1 MSTVNQ
7 DELKAVKVLKFEG
20 KESEWERWSE
30 KFVALARARG
40 FAGILLGTEQAPN
53 ADEDIDRKK
62 TDGSYEL
69 TEAERKEKKRLRQAN
84 GNAYINLQLS
94 CEDLP
99 YDLVSLAKTEELPD
113 GCARDAWERLTSEY
127 DLTEGEDKITLLTMF
142 QQNQLEDVRT
152 NITVWLTSLAM
163 QVIKLKKLHHVLD
176 EEYQITHILASLP
189 REYSSVVEQVKIDRR
204 TSSTLITMDE
214 VKKRLKE
221 RYLQLKKEHGWSEE
235 EMALNVKSGN
245 NQNKNIK
252 KGSKGKYFKG
262 RCNHCGKFGHK
273 KADCWDLKN
282 KKEKHQEN
290 EKKVQKDKS
299 KVRCFKCGQLGHYAN
314 ECKNDKESSGGGN
327 NETFAMTCFEDEED
341 DKNENGDDENKFEA
355 KHSEDDERK
364 VGPGTPRNTMEPQR
378 TPLTQTNVFTTQV
391 TNEWAMSTIENNS
404 ATPRDLSS
412 VRSWMESSKYGEYEK
427 SRNMINVMLAREKS
441 TLKDGCNDAQRTG
454 ENVARAQPNLS
465 HEEDEIQNSNFEH
478 VPSKR
483 PSDDPEEDDRKP
495 AVKRIK
501 KEPEDDAQSV
511 TQDESEIENVV
522 KPWEDKKDYEAIF
535 RKHIYIGNDGEE
547 HYDAI
552 DMERDA
558 QRAVRRITDHQEIV
572 KQYQKVVRAYNNY
585 MRDHPWMTEGLMPDN
600 CWFGDLLKD
609 EKRKSQLKY
618 ELGRLMG
625 EYAVPLPL
633 GNFSLNNKETRRLEL
648 WKNRRGMW
656 FDHVEHME
664 EGPEQNKEW
673 ENFGGQ

>member
-7 DELKAVKVLKFEG
+7 DELKAIKVLKFTG
-20 KESEWERWSE
+20 KESEWDHWSE

-40 FAGILLGTEQAPN
+40 CAGILLGTEQAPN
-53 ADEDIDRKK
+53 ADEEIDRKK
-62 TDGSYEL
+62 TDGSFEL
-69 TEAERKEKKRLRQAN
+69 TEVERKEKKRLRQAN

-94 CEDLP
+94 CEELP
-99 YDLVSLAKTEELPD
+99 YDLISLAKTEELPD
-113 GCARDAWERLTSEY
+113 GCTRDAWERLTSEY
-127 DLTEGEDKITLLTMF
+127 DLTEGEDKITLLSMF

-152 NITVWLTSLAM
+152 NITVWLTSMAI
-163 QVIKLKKLHHVLD
+163 QVNKLKKLNHVLD

-204 TSSTLITMDE
+204 TSSALITMDE

-221 RYLQLKKEHGWSEE
+221 RYLQLKREHGWSED

-245 NQNKNIK
+245 NQKKNIK

-299 KVRCFKCGQLGHYAN
+299 KVRCFKCGKLGHYAN
-314 ECKNDKESSGGGN
+314 ECKNDKESSGDGN
-327 NETFAMTCFEDEED
+327 NETFAMTCYKDAED
-341 DKNENGDDENKFEA
+341 DKNENGDDETKLESKN
-355 KHSEDDERK
+355 SEDYERK
-364 VGPGTPRNTMEPQR
+364 VGPGTPRNTEEPQR
-378 TPLTQTNVFTTQV
+378 TPLTQLYVFTTQV
-391 TNEWAMSTIENNS
+391 TNEWVMSTIEDK
-404 ATPRDLSS
+404 AVTLREPSS
-412 VRSWMESSKYGEYEK
+412 VRAWMESSKYGEYEK
-427 SRNMINVMLAREKS
+427 SRNMINVPLDHEKS
-441 TLKDGCNDAQRTG
+441 LLEHRSNNVPRTV
-454 ENVARAQPNLS
+454 ENVACAQRSVS

-478 VPSKR
+478 VSSKCPSE
-483 PSDDPEEDDRKP
+483 DPEEDDRKP
-495 AVKRIK
+495 AAKNIK

-511 TQDESEIENVV
+511 TQDEPKLETIV

-535 RKHIYIGNDGEE
+535 RKYIYIGYDGEE
-547 HYDAI
+547 HYDVI

-572 KQYQKVVRAYNNY
+572 KQYQKVVRAYNNN
-585 MRDHPWMTEGLMPDN
+585 MRDHPWMTDGLMQDI
-600 CWFGDLLKD
+600 CRFGDMLKD
-609 EKRKSQLKY
+609 EKRKSQFKY

-656 FDHVEHME
+656 FDRVDV
-664 EGPEQNKEW
+664 
-673 ENFGGQ
+673 